1 MNTFRLFTRRIPN
14 ATYLFVGLVILF
26 SLISPHFLSINNI
39 SNILLQGSVLLIIS
53 LGITVVM
60 ISNGIDLS
68 VGALASLTGMVAG
81 FALSFKWGILPAVL
95 LGVSLGSA
103 AGFFVGILISR
114 LRFPPFIATFGL
126 MGVYQGIALYSNKGK
141 SIYWD
146 PSAFDFIG
154 SGYLL
159 GIGFPIWIAAS
170 LFLLVYI
177 LLYRTPFGVHVYA
190 IGGNEEGLRL
200 SGVNVAHCKTKIYLF
215 CGLMASIAGLV
226 QASRICS
233 GHPVVGLGYE
243 FEAIASA
250 VVGGTAFFG
259 GQGGIVGTLFG
270 VLVIIVLRNGFNLL
284 GLTTPY
290 QYCAVGTILA
300 VGMTLNTLRYRKGEE
315 R

>member
-1 MNTFRLFTRRIPN
+1 MNEFTLFTKRIPN
-14 ATYLFVGLVILF
+14 ATYLFIGLVILF
-26 SLISPHFLSINNI
+26 ALICPHFLSINNMT
-39 SNILLQGSVLLIIS
+39 NILLQGSVLLIIS

-60 ISNGIDLS
+60 IANGIDLS

-81 FALSFKWGILPAVL
+81 FALSYKLGTVTALL
-95 LGVSLGSA
+95 LGVFLGSF
-103 AGFFVGILISR
+103 AGGIVGVLISR
-114 LRFPPFIATFGL
+114 LSFPPFIATFGM

-146 PSAFDFIG
+146 PSAFDYIG
-154 SGYLL
+154 NGYLL
-159 GIGFPIWIAAS
+159 GIGFPIWIAAA
-170 LFLLVYI
+170 LFLLVFI
-177 LLYRTPFGVHVYA
+177 LLYKTPFGVHVYA

-200 SGVNVAHCKTKIYLF
+200 SGINVAHCKIKIYLF

-226 QASRICS
+226 QASRISS

-243 FEAIASA
+243 FEAIASS
-250 VVGGTAFFG
+250 VVGGTSFFG

-290 QYCAVGTILA
+290 QYCPVGTILA
-300 VGMTLNTLRYRKGEE
+300 VGMTLNTLRYRKGEA